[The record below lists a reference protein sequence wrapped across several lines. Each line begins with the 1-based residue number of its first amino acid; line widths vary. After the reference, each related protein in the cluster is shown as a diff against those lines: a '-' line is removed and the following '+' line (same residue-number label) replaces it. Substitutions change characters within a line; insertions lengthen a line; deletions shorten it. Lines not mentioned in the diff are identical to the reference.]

1 MSTQLRN
8 VPGTNLTQTRFFG
21 GQNRGVCVQVTQ
33 RTNRT
38 KTEVDKWFDCLQLN
52 REQAKALAVE
62 LMLFAESREVSELEE
77 FQGDC

>member
-21 GQNRGVCVQVTQ
+21 GQNRGVCVQVSQ
-33 RTNRT
+33 RTKRT
-38 KTEVDKWFDCLQLN
+38 KTDVDQFFDCLQLN

-77 FQGDC
+77 FS